1 MELSI
6 ITNAIAGQWHPL
18 DLDKFLGG
26 NEESLVLLARALQL
40 AGVNVEVFTSLRGPE
55 WISPE
60 GVIYRQRESFD
71 PNEQFDALISW
82 KDRAVWLQ
90 PLAAKF
96 KVHASQDVEPA
107 FSTGAMRQIDAFGVL
122 GTYHS
127 ERLPWI
133 PEGKRIMI
141 PLGVEPTEY
150 APLGQK
156 ENLAIY
162 ATSPDRGLSTLLEDW
177 GHIRRAHPG
186 LNLLITYDWTR
197 LATMSGP
204 QGAMYAR
211 KLEALAAQPGIE
223 RVTYD
228 AAGIKGAFQSA
239 KYYVHPIHKIDADL
253 FGFGMMKAQACGCIP
268 VLHSA
273 DGGFRDS
280 ARMWIPYREW
290 IDGRTEPEANPRFC
304 QPAVA
309 WTEIVAKYWLPLLNR
324 QEVNHV
330 A

>member
-1 MELSI
+1 MELAI

-26 NEESLVLLARALQL
+26 NEESLVLLTAALQK
-40 AGVNVEVFTSLRGPE
+40 AGVNVEVFTSLRGPD

-71 PNEQFDALISW
+71 PNGPVDALISW

-96 KVHASQDVEPA
+96 KVHASQDVEPP
-107 FSTGAMRQIDAFGVL
+107 FSTGAMRQIDAFAVL

-133 PEGKRIMI
+133 PEGKRVTI
-141 PLGVEPTEY
+141 PLGVDPAEY
-150 APLGQK
+150 TPRGEK
-156 ENLAIY
+156 EELAIY
-162 ATSPDRGLSTLLEDW
+162 ATSPDRGLSTMLEDW

-186 LNLLITYDWTR
+186 LRLLITYDWTR

-211 KLEALAAQPGIE
+211 KLEALAEQPGIE
-223 RVTYD
+223 RATYD
-228 AAGIKGAFQSA
+228 AAGIKAAFQRA
-239 KYYVHPIHKIDADL
+239 KYYVHPLLRSDADL
-253 FGFGMMKAQACGCIP
+253 FGFGAMKAQACGCKL
-268 VLHSA
+268 VLTGL
-273 DGGFRDS
+273 DCGFRDM
-280 ARMWIPYREW
+280 AREWIPYADW
-290 IDGRTEPEANPRFC
+290 INGRTESEVNPRYR

-309 WTEIVAKYWLPLLNR
+309 WPDIVAKYWLPLLNR
-324 QEVNHV
+324 QEVSHV